1 MSVRIHNAIVIA
13 LVGAGF
19 SSHGQAQTDHSAH
32 GAHAAKPA
40 MAITQNGNGTRHSEE
55 SQQNYW
61 KSLHSA

>member
-1 MSVRIHNAIVIA
+1 
-13 LVGAGF
+13 
-19 SSHGQAQTDHSAH
+19 
-32 GAHAAKPA
+32 